1 MALLGS
7 SENCVRRIY
16 SGVKAAPSVSCVS
29 VSLAGDLSHKLRYAG
44 LYSEQTTQQTDKDL
58 CVSVY
63 CDLAYKDGCVPG
75 NRLLCTLQR
84 DKDGCVPGI
93 RLLCTYTQRRVCT
106 WQQITLYRQTE
117 TGVYLAGI
125 HSPFPLAGTHHVV
138 GQPVVVAVQRA
149 AHVVVHDGHHA
160 LLQHAGQ
167 HARV

>member
-1 MALLGS
+1 M
-7 SENCVRRIY
+7 RRIY

-75 NRLLCTLQR
+75 NRLLCT
-84 DKDGCVPGI
+84 D
-93 RLLCTYTQRRVCT
+93 
-106 WQQITLYRQTE
+106 RQ